1 MPASD
6 ESRLLIDAV
15 NVIVASNTIGDV
27 EERVSRDSE
36 EDDEHGK

>member
-27 EERVSRDSE
+27 EERVSCDSE